1 MVVNYL
7 RRRLGITPEQAETL
21 EPLAYSAVRSYL
33 TDTDPNLG
41 DMDIDDLDVKLRL
54 ERPYVVGYLVRE
66 ALDDAGLEE
75 DLVDRVILDAYGNID
90 LEEYAED
97 AFPAFMITLFH
108 HVVRLQGPDRE
119 LLEMVLIAYD
129 LHPDVLAATD
139 PGHFVSLFDAVV
151 SSGTVTGP
159 GASLLLGVLL
169 VSADPSWG
177 IAGPLVG
184 SYLGSKR
191 VPLKERRRFAASVI
205 DASYTRRFWTDRE
218 READLMDERS
228 IDLPPEVLGDVRDVV
243 IPWMRENT
251 PDKER
256 MVREY
261 LGADPEH
268 GGAVAKLTAA
278 MTLVRGFGD
287 ELPGEFSRWAIGE
300 ASAFPDP
307 GVRRSARDAG
317 HELFG
322 EGFNKEVHQ

>member
-33 TDTDPNLG
+33 IDTDPHLG

-54 ERPYVVGYLVRE
+54 ERPFVVGYLVRE

-75 DLVDRVILDAYGNID
+75 DIVDSVILDAFGNID
-90 LEEYAED
+90 LEEFAED

-119 LLEMVLIAYD
+119 LLEMMLIAYD
-129 LHPDVLAATD
+129 LHPDVLTATD
-139 PGHFVSLFDAVV
+139 PDHFVSLFDAVV
-151 SSGTVTGP
+151 SSGTVTGS

-169 VSADPSWG
+169 VSAEPSWG
-177 IAGPLVG
+177 IAGPLVA

-205 DASYTRRFWTDRE
+205 DASYTRRFWVDRI
-218 READLMDERS
+218 REMDLMDERS
-228 IDLPPEVLGDVRDVV
+228 IDIPPELLGDIRDAV

-251 PDKER
+251 PDKEK

-261 LGADPEH
+261 LGADPGH
-268 GGAVAKLTAA
+268 GGAVAKLNAA
-278 MTLVRGFGD
+278 MTLVRGFGGD
-287 ELPGEFSRWAIGE
+287 LPGEFSRWAIDQ
-300 ASAFPDP
+300 ASTFPDP
-307 GVRRSARDAG
+307 GVKRTAMDAG

-322 EGFNKEVHQ
+322 EEYNREVLQ